1 MPTVMET
8 YLENREV
15 VQPNHANHLGN
26 AHGGTVMK
34 WLDEVGGLSAMRF
47 AGETCVTAR
56 MDQVNFKR
64 PIPTGDTTLIE
75 SYVYA
80 VGRTSVRVRLRAA
93 RENPR
98 TRETEPTTE
107 SYAVYV
113 AIDADGVPTPVP
125 ELTTASDRGERL
137 RERALAGEHDRA

>member
-1 MPTVMET
+1 MPSVMDT
-8 YLENREV
+8 HIENREV

-26 AHGGTVMK
+26 AHGGNVMK

-75 SYVYA
+75 SYVYDA
-80 VGRTSVRVRLRAA
+80 GRTSVRVRLRAS

-107 SYAVYV
+107 SYGVYV
-113 AIDADGVPTPVP
+113 AIDEEGVPIPVP
-125 ELTTASDRGERL
+125 SLTTETPEGERL
-137 RERALAGEHDRA
+137 REQALAGEHDRD